1 MENSTK
7 IMIAA
12 LAGATVG
19 AVTALLFAPASGKET
34 RAKIKEKYDSAKD
47 TLGDLVEK
55 GKKMAENKVEKAK
68 REVEKAKEK
77 VERAKEQ
84 VA

>member
-19 AVTALLFAPASGKET
+19 AVTALLFAPASAKET
-34 RAKIKEKYDSAKD
+34 RAKIHEKYDSAKD
-47 TLGDLVEK
+47 AIGDLVEK
-55 GKKMAENKVEKAK
+55 GKKMAENNVEKAK

-77 VERAKEQ
+77 A
-84 VA
+84 A